1 MKTGKIRKL
10 SMAALLTLS
19 LAVPLSGGNCAAAA
33 KPENL
38 IHMQPTYRDV
48 LVANVQNDNGAPRQL
63 RMNIFVPP
71 QSKSEKVPVLVFV
84 HGGGWAKGTY
94 EGDDALQKTAALE
107 QKGNN
112 ALMAQDNNS
121 AYKIFKDVLNHGIAF
136 VSVDYRLNSEAAFP
150 AQIYDVKAAVRFIRA
165 HAAEYGLDAERIAIA
180 GTSAGA
186 HLATELAVTSGNKAL
201 EGDEGGNLAY
211 SSSVKACVD
220 YYGPTNLL
228 TMAPEM
234 NPALESPDKAAETH
248 DSVRANESIL
258 LGFTGEGQGVG
269 TLRKI
274 DAAGDTSSPYWHMVE
289 MAKLASPVYQVTK
302 DAPPFFI
309 AHGGHDSLV
318 PIQQSISLQKAL
330 TDAGVENIFMCNSQA
345 PHGYQGEDTNK
356 AMMRWLCRQ
365 LGVSD

>member
-1 MKTGKIRKL
+1 MKAGKWRKL
-10 SMAALLTLS
+10 SVAVLLS
-19 LAVPLSGGNCAAAA
+19 LALAVPMAGGSCEAADKVA
-33 KPENL
+33 NL
-38 IHMQPTYRDV
+38 IDMQPTYRDV
-48 LVANVQNDNGAPRQL
+48 VVANVQNDNGATRQL
-63 RMNIFVPP
+63 RMNVFVPP
-71 QSKSEKVPVLVFV
+71 KAKAEKVPVLVFV

-94 EGDDALQKTAALE
+94 EGDDAPKKAADSS
-107 QKGNN
+107 QSSTN
-112 ALMAQDNNS
+112 ALMVQDNNS
-121 AYKIFKDVLNHGIAF
+121 SYKIFKDVLNHGIAF

-150 AQIYDVKAAVRFIRA
+150 AQIYDVKAAVRFVRA
-165 HAAEYGLDAERIAIA
+165 HADEYGLDAERIAIA

-186 HLATELAVTSGNKAL
+186 HLAAELAVTSGNKAL
-201 EGDEGGNLAY
+201 EGDEGGNLEY
-211 SSSVKACVD
+211 SSRVKACVD

-234 NPALESPDKAAETH
+234 NPALEAPDKAAETH

-269 TLRKI
+269 TLRKL
-274 DAAGDTSSPYWHMVE
+274 DEAGDTASPYWHMVE

-330 TDAGVENIFMCNSQA
+330 TDAGVENIFMCNSKA

-365 LGVSD
+365 LGVTY

>member
-1 MKTGKIRKL
+1 MKAGKLRKL
-10 SMAALLTLS
+10 SAAMLLSLT
-19 LAVPLSGGNCAAAA
+19 LAVPMTGGCSAAAD

-38 IHMQPTYRDV
+38 VHMQPTYRDV
-48 LVANVQNDNGAPRQL
+48 LVADVKNDNGAPRQL
-63 RMNIFVPP
+63 RMNVFVPP
-71 QSKSEKVPVLVFV
+71 KAEGQKVPVLVFV

-94 EGDDALQKTAALE
+94 EGEDAQQKAADP
-107 QKGNN
+107 
-112 ALMAQDNNS
+112 AQGDNNS
-121 AYKIFKDVLNHGIAF
+121 LMMNDNNSSYKIFKDVLNHGIAF
-136 VSVDYRLNSEAAFP
+136 VSVDYRLNNEATFP
-150 AQIYDVKAAVRFIRA
+150 AQIYDVKAAVRFVRA
-165 HAAEYGLDAERIAIA
+165 HAAEYGLDADRIAIA

-186 HLATELAVTSGNKAL
+186 HLAAELAVTSGNKAL
-201 EGDEGGNLAY
+201 EGDEGGNLEY
-211 SSSVKACVD
+211 SSNVKACVD

-234 NPALESPDKAAETH
+234 DPTLEAPDKAAETH

-258 LGFTGEGQGVG
+258 LGFTGEGQGIG

-274 DAAGDTSSPYWHMVE
+274 DEAGDASSPYWNMVE

-318 PIQQSISLQKAL
+318 PIQQSLSLQKAL
-330 TDAGVENIFMCNSQA
+330 TDAGVENIFMCNSLA
-345 PHGYQGEDTNK
+345 PHGYQGEDTNQ

-365 LGVSD
+365 LGVTY